1 MAYSAEVIRRF
12 NDLSNIGSFEDADNV
27 GTGLVGAPACGDVL
41 KLQFK
46 VDENGVIIDA
56 VFKAFG
62 CTSAIASGSLTVDL
76 LKGKSIDNA
85 LTVSNDQIFNTLKLP
100 PVKKHCSVLAEEA
113 IKVAVKNYYEKQ
125 AKHIPNNTNDGES
138 TTISTIISDIA

>member
-1 MAYSAEVIRRF
+1 MAYDAEVIRRF
-12 NDLSNIGSFEDADNV
+12 NDQSNIGSFEDDTNV

-46 VDENGVIIDA
+46 VDDNGIITDA

-76 LKGKSIDNA
+76 LKGKSVDNA
-85 LTVSNDQIFNTLKLP
+85 LNISNNQIFNTLKLP

-113 IKVAVKNYYEKQ
+113 IKVAVKNYRDKQ
-125 AKHIPNNTNDGES
+125 QHHQEVDCKLEDNIDTDVDVE
-138 TTISTIISDIA
+138 